1 MNSKSKISRKL
12 ILKYSAELFRKN
24 GYMQVS
30 MRSIAFKLNVKASS
44 LYNHIKSKDE
54 ILESIIFKLVDVFMV
69 TIQETKHS
77 KKPTHE
83 KLQEIIKTHI
93 DIAVE
98 SPNSFATLNND
109 WIFLKEPKK
118 SEFIQSRISYEKDLE
133 YILQEGITSS
143 QIKNVDTKIIIYQML
158 APLRNI
164 HLWNERHRLSPE
176 KLKSELTD
184 LILGGL
190 LK

>member
-1 MNSKSKISRKL
+1 L
-12 ILKYSAELFRKN
+12 ILETSAELFRKK
-24 GYMQVS
+24 GYSQVS
-30 MRSIAFKLNVKASS
+30 MRSIALKLNVKASS
-44 LYNHIKSKDE
+44 LYNHIKSKDD
-54 ILESIIFKLVDVFMV
+54 ILESIIFSLVDLFMK
-69 TIQETKHS
+69 TIQQTKNS
-77 KKPTHE
+77 KNSTNE
-83 KLQEIIKTHI
+83 KLKDIIKTHI

-98 SPNSFATLNND
+98 SPNSFATLNSD

-133 YILQEGITSS
+133 YILDMGIKSS
-143 QIKNVDTKIIIYQML
+143 QIKNIDTKIIIYQML

-164 HLWNERHRLSPE
+164 HLWNERHKLSTE
-176 KLKSELTD
+176 KLKSEFSD